1 MDMENSVCESPKQ
14 QQRENPDDDFD
25 DIVQSLQNLDLRGAI
40 DEYIKL
46 SNCSTTINMNQ
57 ISSDLQTQWK
67 SAGSDHESIWGY
79 RFFTYEGEGDRLETS
94 ESSIPYLHY
103 NHEHEPHC
111 DFLDLSPLMDWL
123 LKLCTCEDF
132 HTTNSNFVNKCPLMH
147 ES

>member
-1 MDMENSVCESPKQ
+1 MDNSVCESPKQ
-14 QQRENPDDDFD
+14 QHGDNSDDDFD
-25 DIVQSLQNLDLRGAI
+25 HIVQCLQNLDLGDVI

-46 SNCSTTINMNQ
+46 SNCSTINMNQ
-57 ISSDLQTQWK
+57 ISSDLQTQWE
-67 SAGSDHESIWGY
+67 SGSDDHESIWGD
-79 RFFTYEGEGDRLETS
+79 RFFFTYEGEGDRLETS

-103 NHEHEPHC
+103 NHEPVLDC

-132 HTTNSNFVNKCPLMH
+132 HTTNSNFVNNCPLMH